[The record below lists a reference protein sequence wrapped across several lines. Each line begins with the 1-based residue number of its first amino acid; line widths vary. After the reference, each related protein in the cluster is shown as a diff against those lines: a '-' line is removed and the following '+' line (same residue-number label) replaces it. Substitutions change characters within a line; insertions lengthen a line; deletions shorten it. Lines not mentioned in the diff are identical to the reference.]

1 MDEQPAD
8 GITRGLFSEPR
19 EMSPGRGRVGDR
31 GGGEQHFAVR
41 ESTKKTLSQL
51 FMERARF
58 PCFPAHF
65 AHHSLRGAFLLRSLL
80 SWDAEHV
87 PMSFSQRFSHTPA
100 QPPAG
105 CPAKHTACWVLLL
118 SAQLQK
124 LLCIVSF
131 TFIRPG
137 I

>member
-8 GITRGLFSEPR
+8 GITRSLFSEPR

-31 GGGEQHFAVR
+31 GGGGTVR

-65 AHHSLRGAFLLRSLL
+65 AHHSLRGAFLLTRLL
-80 SWDAEHV
+80 SRDAERV
-87 PMSFSQRFSHTPA
+87 PMSFSQGFSHTPA

-105 CPAKHTACWVLLL
+105 CPVKHTACWVLLL

-124 LLCIVSF
+124 LLCTVSSCF